1 MVLNRVP
8 NRERGLGGVLC
19 FTGSLLRPLPSA
31 VGGLQGTLCP
41 ARLLLFFNVLFFR
54 RVSFL
59 FSVLL
64 LFVGWRDSVFLF
76 CMSCLSYS
84 SWLQSALFS
93 EQ

>member
-1 MVLNRVP
+1 MFHGLFAEAFAKCSGRSAGHLVP
-8 NRERGLGGVLC
+8 C
-19 FTGSLLRPLPSA
+19 ASTS
-31 VGGLQGTLCP
+31 
-41 ARLLLFFNVLFFR
+41 FFNVLFFR